1 MVREAL
7 RFVLGCVLAGG
18 FIGCD
23 RLFPRDAARSIS
35 EADKKVSTGDF
46 RGALRLYESALDGT
60 ARTAEAH
67 YKLALLY
74 DDKLKKPRDAVH
86 HLDRYL
92 ALDPSGSHA
101 REAKTMKEE
110 NEKRLAAALHAGSP
124 MSQAEAVRLKN
135 RNADLEK
142 RIIELQTRRPATPFV
157 RGKLDKAL
165 PGARSHTVEAGDTL
179 ASIARKYYK
188 NQSKAKDILDANYN
202 SLGGKDV
209 IRIGQ
214 TLIIP

>member
-1 MVREAL
+1 MWRAL
-7 RFVLGCVLAGG
+7 LGAICAAALLGCDQL
-18 FIGCD
+18 
-23 RLFPRDAARSIS
+23 LTRDATRAIS
-35 EADKKVSTGDF
+35 DADKKVSTGDF

-74 DDKLKKPRDAVH
+74 DDKLKRPRAALH

-92 ALDPSGSHA
+92 ELDPDGKHA
-101 REAKTMKEE
+101 REARTMRAE
-110 NEKRLAAALHAGSP
+110 NEKRLATAQQAGSP
-124 MSQAEAVRLKN
+124 MTQAEAVKLKN

-142 RIIELQTRRPATPFV
+142 RIVELQTRKPATPFV
-157 RGKLDKAL
+157 RGKTDKA
-165 PGARSHTVEAGDTL
+165 PAGARSHTVEAGDTL

-188 NQSKAKDILDANYN
+188 NQAKAKDILDANYN

-209 IRIGQ
+209 IRVGQ
-214 TLIIP
+214 VLIIP

>member
-1 MVREAL
+1 MRRAVM
-7 RFVLGCVLAGG
+7 RFAGVVSLVSGLG
-18 FIGCD
+18 GCD
-23 RLFPRDAARSIS
+23 RVFTRDATQAIS

-46 RGALRLYESALDGT
+46 RGALRLYESSLDGT
-60 ARTAEAH
+60 ARTAVAH

-74 DDKLKKPRDAVH
+74 DDKLKRPRDAVH

-92 ALDPSGSHA
+92 EIDADGKHA
-101 REAKTMKEE
+101 REARTMRAE
-110 NEKRLAAALHAGSP
+110 NEKRLSAAQSAGSP
-124 MSQAEAVRLKN
+124 MSQVEAVRLKN
-135 RNADLEK
+135 RNADLERK
-142 RIIELQTRRPATPFV
+142 IVELQTRKPTTPFV
-157 RGKLDKAL
+157 RGKTDKAP

-188 NQSKAKDILDANYN
+188 NQNKAKDILDANYN

>member
-1 MVREAL
+1 MLVSLCA
-7 RFVLGCVLAGG
+7 VSVP
-18 FIGCD
+18 GCD
-23 RLFPRDAARSIS
+23 RLMNRDAAQSIS
-35 EADKKVSTGDF
+35 AADKKVTTGNF
-46 RGALRLYESALDGT
+46 RGAQRLYESSLDGT

-74 DDKLKKPRDAVH
+74 DDKLKRPRDALH

-92 ALDPSGSHA
+92 ELDPEGKHA
-101 REAKTMKEE
+101 REAKTMRAE
-110 NEKRLAAALHAGSP
+110 NEKRLAAAQSAGSP

-142 RIIELQTRRPATPFV
+142 KLVELQTRKPTPPPV
-157 RGKLDKAL
+157 RGKVDKAP

-188 NQSKAKDILDANYN
+188 NQAKAKDILDANYN

>member
-1 MVREAL
+1 MISPAL
-7 RFVLGCVLAGG
+7 RLLLGCACVAG
-18 FIGCD
+18 FAGCD
-23 RLFPRDAARSIS
+23 RLFTRDATRSIS

-74 DDKLKKPRDAVH
+74 DDKLKRPRDAVH
-86 HLDRYL
+86 HLDRYIEL
-92 ALDPSGSHA
+92 APSGSHA
-101 REAKTMKEE
+101 REAKTMKAE
-110 NEKRLAAALHAGSP
+110 NEKRLAASAHAGSP

-142 RIIELQTRRPATPFV
+142 KIVELQTRKPATPPV
-157 RGKLDKAL
+157 RGKVDKAP
-165 PGARSHTVEAGDTL
+165 PGARSHTVESGDTL

-188 NQSKAKDILDANYN
+188 NQAKAKDILDANYN

-209 IRIGQ
+209 IRVGQ
-214 TLIIP
+214 VLIIP